1 MTMPAGHPPSKR
13 QPPSHRRAKLT
24 KIDVAEAH
32 LITAVR
38 AHFRGDHPASVYLL
52 AASAREILTTIG
64 ERTGTRTMLAEAAE
78 LTGKPLKELAEFAN
92 RFAGFLK
99 HADRDPT
106 AVLKGFSTR
115 DTDIVLYVACR
126 DFHRVAKGQ
135 PVELQVFVAWYLATA
150 FERVSAA
157 PLHMRPF
164 VRRCI
169 KLFPRI
175 RRVGRAGQQRI
186 GLEQMEKASHN
197 PALRMEIQREVVLPV
212 SGETKKAAPR

>member
-1 MTMPAGHPPSKR
+1 MR
-13 QPPSHRRAKLT
+13 LT

-38 AHFRGDHPASVYLL
+38 AHFRGEHPASVHLL

-64 ERTGTRTMLAEAAE
+64 EKTGTRTMLAGIAE
-78 LTGKPLKELAEFAN
+78 ETGTPLKQLAQIAN
-92 RFAGFLK
+92 ESVGFLK

-106 AVLKGFSTR
+106 AVLETLTEQ
-115 DTDIVLYVACR
+115 DTDMVLYVACH

-135 PVELQVFVAWYLATA
+135 PVELQVFEAWYFATA

-157 PLHMRPF
+157 PLRVQPH

-169 KLFPRI
+169 KLFPGI
-175 RRVGRAGQQRI
+175 RGVSRAEQQRI
-186 GLEQMEKASHN
+186 GLEQLEKARDN
-197 PALRMEIQREVVLPV
+197 PALQMEIQREVVLP
-212 SGETKKAAPR
+212 KAR